1 MQHKYVIMSSTAT
14 NVPCGVFD
22 TIEDAAD
29 AILKKGYAWNVFH
42 QCYRME
48 VRGVVRSAWIM
59 ETGYGVFTDA
69 Q

>member
-22 TIEDAAD
+22 TREDAAG
-29 AILKKGYAWNVFH
+29 AILKKGYVWNVFH

-48 VRGVVRSAWIM
+48 VRGVVRSCWIM